1 MNRLVAS
8 ALILLCA
15 TLFTSFQLK
24 ADATT
29 PRNNYEV
36 GLALALPAMGVSL
49 KRVLSD
55 THTLSAVIGNG
66 FQAQINF
73 TGKSPDGGY
82 FLLGTGRN
90 DSVGLVR
97 IGAGRVWRKDNFS
110 YHIEAAL
117 NVPVWRRNAGSFAGL
132 GDLVYIFPIGFGV
145 YYHF

>member
-1 MNRLVAS
+1 MNSLKALV
-8 ALILLCA
+8 LILLCA
-15 TLFTSFQLK
+15 TSFISFQLK

-29 PRNNYEV
+29 PKKNYGV
-36 GLALALPAMGVSL
+36 GLALALPAVGVSL

-55 THTLSAVIGNG
+55 RHTLSAVIGNG

-73 TGKSPDGGY
+73 TGKSPGGRY

-90 DSVGLVR
+90 DSIGLIR
-97 IGAGRVWRKDNFS
+97 LGAGRVWRNDNFS

-117 NVPVWRRNAGSFAGL
+117 NVPVWRRYSGGFAGL
-132 GDLVYIFPIGFGV
+132 ADVVYAFPIGFGV